1 MKEQELPLQDRRDAG
16 RRLAQRLRG
25 HVDAS
30 ALVLGL
36 PRGGVPVAAE
46 IAHALGIPLDVMVVR
61 KLGVP
66 GHEEFAMGAI
76 ASGGVQVLDKPLI
89 QRLGVDARRLES
101 VIDHERHELER
112 REHAFRGDRAYPSLT
127 GRQVI
132 LVDDGIATGATMRA
146 AIRAVR
152 RLGAE
157 HCTLAV
163 PVAAPESLEALRP
176 EVDHVVCLAAPEHFA
191 SVGQWYRHFD
201 QTSDAEVSTCLR
213 RSNDTGTT

>member
-16 RRLAQRLRG
+16 RHLAQRLRG

-46 IAHALGIPLDVMVVR
+46 IARALGVALDVIVVR

-112 REHAFRGDRAYPSLT
+112 REHAFRGDQAYPTLT
-127 GRQVI
+127 GRQVV

-157 HCTLAV
+157 HCILAV
-163 PVAAPESLEALRP
+163 PVAAPESLASLRS
-176 EVDHVVCLAAPEHFA
+176 EVDRIECLAAPEHFA

-201 QTSDAEVSTCLR
+201 QTSDAEVRACLR
-213 RSNDTGTT
+213 SARDA

>member
-1 MKEQELPLQDRRDAG
+1 MNDLPLRDRRDAG
-16 RRLAQRLRG
+16 ERLAKRLQG
-25 HVDAS
+25 SVDAS

-46 IAHALGIPLDVMVVR
+46 IARALGATLDVMVVR

-76 ASGGVQVLDKPLI
+76 ASGGVQVLDEPLI
-89 QRLGVDARRLES
+89 RRLRLDDQALQSIVDREQQ
-101 VIDHERHELER
+101 ELER
-112 REHAFRGDRAYPSLT
+112 RERAFRGDRPYPSLAD
-127 GRQVI
+127 RQVI

-157 HCTLAV
+157 HCILAV
-163 PVAAPESLEALRP
+163 PVAAPDSLESLRP
-176 EVDHVVCLAAPEHFA
+176 EVDRVECLAAPEGFSA
-191 SVGQWYRHFD
+191 VGQWYRHFD
-201 QTSDAEVSTCLR
+201 QTSDDEVRACLR
-213 RSNDTGTT
+213 EQGDAEQPQA

>member
-1 MKEQELPLQDRRDAG
+1 MKEQELPLKDRRDAG
-16 RRLAQRLRG
+16 RRLIQRLQG
-25 HVDAS
+25 SVDTS

-46 IAHALGIPLDVMVVR
+46 IAGALGATLDVMIVR

-76 ASGGVQVLDKPLI
+76 ASGGVQVLDEPLI
-89 QRLGVDARRLES
+89 HRLGLDERRLES

-112 REHAFRGDRAYPSLT
+112 REYEFRGDRAYPSLS
-127 GRQVI
+127 GRQVV

-157 HCTLAV
+157 HCILAV
-163 PVAAPESLEALRP
+163 PVAAPESLASLRP
-176 EVDHVVCLAAPEHFA
+176 EVDHVECLAAPENFA

-201 QTSDAEVSTCLR
+201 QTSDAEVRTCLR
-213 RSNDTGTT
+213 RSNDTGTA